1 VLLACLF
8 AASPAFAQTISPGD
22 LAALTARAE
31 SGDPESLN
39 NLGNL
44 YANGRGV
51 PRNDAEA
58 LRYYTRA
65 AGSNYAPAFFNL
77 GMMHELGRGVP
88 ADAAKAF
95 GFYRQAAELGFALG
109 QFNMYGNGIGVKA
122 DPLEAVLWFRQ
133 AAEIRGWLKRNLISV
148 WPMKRAAGSVRM

>member
-1 VLLACLF
+1 PSYFLSPAGILLACLF
-8 AASPAFAQTISPGD
+8 AAGPTAAQSPAANE

-31 SGDPESLN
+31 AGDAEALN

-44 YANGRGV
+44 HANGRGV
-51 PRNDAEA
+51 PRDDAEA

-88 ADAAKAF
+88 VDPAKAF
-95 GFYRQAAELGFALG
+95 GFYRKAAELGFALA
-109 QFNMYGNGIGVKA
+109 QFNVGNMY
-122 DPLEAVLWFRQ
+122 
-133 AAEIRGWLKRNLISV
+133 
-148 WPMKRAAGSVRM
+148 